1 MQDDRGRR
9 SPRRLGALMKMYQ
22 IKAYWDSDARLW
34 HGNSPDVPGLSV
46 HAATMEGLV
55 EDVRDRIL
63 DLVPAVD
70 EWNGCREPISICF
83 VANRSERVERRH

>member
-1 MQDDRGRR
+1 V
-9 SPRRLGALMKMYQ
+9 LMTMYQ

-34 HGNSPDVPGLSV
+34 RGNSPDVPGLSV
-46 HAATMEGLV
+46 HAATMEDLV

-63 DLVPAVD
+63 DMVPAVD
-70 EWNGCREPISICF
+70 EWSGCRDAISLCF